1 MSVAGRCASPIVTA
15 AAALLAALA
24 PNAAAAQDVLKLQ
37 QRPELRD
44 VPALTRAYNG
54 SGQALFKEFAARPGN
69 IVFSPYSIGTAMAMA
84 LAGARGETER
94 EMIAVLQHS
103 LASGL
108 VDDANA
114 RAIAVLNGYDRGD
127 KPTCP
132 ATMQLAGE
140 RCEGKP
146 TAKNLCPFTA
156 SLNGDICVASP
167 RFPASAKLL
176 VANALMIAG
185 GHVAKDYS
193 ALLKDSYAAEVFQGA
208 SLDTVNGWVSKRTEG
223 KIERILEKM
232 SDVVLVNAVYFKSR
246 WALAF
251 DKKLTGPEF
260 FSLTRSRQELV
271 PTMVQRTNHVVVS
284 REGYRAIR
292 LPYAVRSLAMV
303 IALPNEVDGLGD
315 VARRLDHDELAQML
329 AALRKEL
336 PRPVVLTLP
345 RFKTEYEA
353 NLKGR
358 VPEAWHDASVRRRPF
373 RLLRSNRPAAQVGA
387 DLYRPDRPQSGDR
400 GVRGIDR
407 SRRRNRHRRPRH
419 QRGAEAGGAAAV
431 PGRPSVPLLPG
442 RRHDRRGAVPG
453 PHRRSAV
460 AALPCNTGAG
470 LLNFL
475 VLDRVE
481 SDRYGLCVC
490 TCDRTLHLVGH
501 DK

>member
-15 AAALLAALA
+15 AAALVAALA
-24 PNAAAAQDVLKLQ
+24 PNPGAAQDVLKLQ

-44 VPALTRAYNG
+44 VPALTRAYNA
-54 SGQALFKEFAARPGN
+54 SGQALFKEFAAGPGN

-127 KPTCP
+127 KPSCP

-223 KIERILEKM
+223 KIEQILEKM

-345 RFKTEYEA
+345 RFKTEYGA
-353 NLKGR
+353 NLKDVFQKLGMTLPFDGGR
-358 VPEAWHDASVRRRPF
+358 SDFSGLTGQPPKLAPTYIDQIVHKAVIEVSEESTEAAAATAIGVRVTSVAPKPVEPLPFRVDRPF
-373 RLLRSNRPAAQVGA
+373 
-387 DLYRPDRPQSGDR
+387 LYYLVDDTT
-400 GVRGIDR
+400 
-407 SRRRNRHRRPRH
+407 
-419 QRGAEAGGAAAV
+419 
-431 PGRPSVPLLPG
+431 
-442 RRHDRRGAVPG
+442 GAVLFQGRIVDP
-453 PHRRSAV
+453 R
-460 AALPCNTGAG
+460 
-470 LLNFL
+470 
-475 VLDRVE
+475 
-481 SDRYGLCVC
+481 
-490 TCDRTLHLVGH
+490 
-501 DK
+501 